1 MSPQHKLTQRMCA
14 GVEREGQEG
23 DCACGKE
30 VGGAVVVTR
39 GGVGWG
45 GGGGQGWG
53 VVDNLRLRLKN
64 ATQESKEVPTMRTEN
79 LKVRGVC
86 VWRRA
91 GRAGG
96 VGWGVH
102 EGGVLGCVYGFF
114 VDPTSFPTSEHKC
127 DTAVA
132 ATGVPLLSA
141 SAGPQ

>member
-1 MSPQHKLTQRMCA
+1 LCLW
-14 GVEREGQEG
+14 E
-23 DCACGKE
+23 
-30 VGGAVVVTR
+30 
-39 GGVGWG
+39 G
-45 GGGGQGWG
+45 GGGSSCGDTRGVVVVGGGGRGGG

-102 EGGVLGCVYGFF
+102 EAGVVGLCVR
-114 VDPTSFPTSEHKC
+114 SLC
-127 DTAVA
+127 
-132 ATGVPLLSA
+132 
-141 SAGPQ
+141 